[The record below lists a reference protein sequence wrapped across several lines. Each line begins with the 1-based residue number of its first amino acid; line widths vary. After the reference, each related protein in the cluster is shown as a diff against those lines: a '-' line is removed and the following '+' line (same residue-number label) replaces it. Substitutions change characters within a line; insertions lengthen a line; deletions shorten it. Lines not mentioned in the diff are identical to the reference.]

1 MMFYFKSLKIDAAN
15 GKNIILAEIAY
26 FSGKRVNLIEVKSS
40 L

>member
-1 MMFYFKSLKIDAAN
+1 MMFYFKSLKIDAMS

-26 FSGKRVNLIEVKSS
+26 LTGKRVNLIEVKSF